1 MVIFHSYVSLPE
13 GNLCL
18 GMVQGN
24 NRQWTL
30 KSSNEASSGLRTVF
44 FSQSSGL
51 FNESGLNAQTKRVE
65 LPPGFPPPCDQKLKS
80 KVAPWYTLH
89 RPLSSPGKT
98 RPGFQTASRICQMHS
113 NALIC
118 HYLFLIFP
126 YLLLFFLICHYFTG
140 ISISLICPYLLLF
153 SLICNCMYNCLGTFH
168 SMGETAAALV
178 LAG

>member
-1 MVIFHSYVSLPE
+1 MGRFDCCERYFRGARLH
-13 GNLCL
+13 
-18 GMVQGN
+18 
-24 NRQWTL
+24 
-30 KSSNEASSGLRTVF
+30 SSGVLKWGTPIYLS
-44 FSQSSGL
+44 SQWSNCL
-51 FNESGLNAQTKRVE
+51 YIHIYK
-65 LPPGFPPPCDQKLKS
+65 
-80 KVAPWYTLH
+80 YTYIHIYNH